1 MTFQHKICMYVFI
14 CNSLALG
21 IFHCVATWAV
31 KGTCGQASQS
41 PKGEQVPQVLIHLRS
56 LKPSL
61 PKGIGKNFQKVL
73 PSMPKVAP
81 MNLPNIGQF
90 ITKCEWDEAP
100 PLPACR
106 MLALPDASTYKL

>member
-1 MTFQHKICMYVFI
+1 MYVFL
-14 CNSLALG
+14 CHSLAFG
-21 IFHCVATWAV
+21 IFHCVATWAL
-31 KGTCGQASQS
+31 KGTGGQASQS
-41 PKGEQVPQVLIHLRS
+41 PQGEQVPQVLIHLRS

-61 PKGIGKNFQKVL
+61 PKGLGKSFQKAL

-90 ITKCEWDEAP
+90 IPKREWDEAP

-106 MLALPDASTYKL
+106 TLALPEASAYEL